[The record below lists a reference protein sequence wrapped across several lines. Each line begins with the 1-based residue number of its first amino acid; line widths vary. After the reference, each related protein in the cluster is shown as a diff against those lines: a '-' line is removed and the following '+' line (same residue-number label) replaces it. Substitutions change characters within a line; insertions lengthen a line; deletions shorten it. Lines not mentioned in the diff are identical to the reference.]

1 MEHFTTFLENLDT
14 LDLFIMTLMGLVFV
28 GIVIYINND
37 DQRWW

>member
-14 LDLFIMTLMGLVFV
+14 LDLFIMTLLGLVFV

>member
-14 LDLFIMTLMGLVFV
+14 LDLFIMTLLGLVFV
-28 GIVIYINND
+28 GIVIYMNND

>member
-14 LDLFIMTLMGLVFV
+14 TDLFIMTLLGLVFV